1 MDASVALD
9 VRGSRFL
16 PAPAV
21 GRSEPAETSFGD
33 VGDTEIGLRVGLP
46 AASKRLSA
54 SLEAFAVLPTGNADK
69 GLSADAADGG
79 LLLGAT
85 AQGGGAKIYLQA
97 GYRVNRNEGEGVLLY
112 PIFYPKLA
120 PGEDDT
126 DNDALM
132 IRGALEVHS
141 ERVDLF
147 VELLADRLM
156 GSEAVRGRENFLE
169 AAPGFRVRL
178 RRGLYVSASAGFNLS
193 EDDPATQSLASP
205 EVLFPD
211 WRLSVGVQWI
221 GLIGGTDRDDD
232 GIADGFDR
240 CPDSREDYDGCRDED
255 GCPDADN
262 DKDAFC
268 DPWVPEKGLQATWEK
283 ICKGKDGCPDEP
295 ETVNTYQ
302 DDDGCPDKAVVVE
315 KKKIVILQTVLFY
328 FNETRIKEESFPLL
342 DEVVT
347 VLKDNPQLL
356 KIRIEGHTD
365 ERGDAGYN
373 KKLSA
378 GRVKTVLDYLV
389 EKGIDQARLTSQGL
403 GESKPLVKN
412 AQTEED
418 HQKNRRVEFIIV
430 EESK

>member
-262 DKDAFC
+262 DGDGVLDDWDKAPFDPEDQDGFEDA
-268 DPWVPEKGLQATWEK
+268 DGAPDLDNDEDGLPDAE
-283 ICKGKDGCPDEP
+283 DFCPDDSEDP
-295 ETVNTYQ
+295 DGDR
-302 DDDGCPDKAVVVE
+302 DDDGCPDEEPAPNGVPEQLQPGTGE
-315 KKKIVILQTVLFY
+315 KT
-328 FNETRIKEESFPLL
+328 
-342 DEVVT
+342 
-347 VLKDNPQLL
+347 
-356 KIRIEGHTD
+356 
-365 ERGDAGYN
+365 
-373 KKLSA
+373 
-378 GRVKTVLDYLV
+378 
-389 EKGIDQARLTSQGL
+389 
-403 GESKPLVKN
+403 
-412 AQTEED
+412 
-418 HQKNRRVEFIIV
+418 
-430 EESK
+430 